1 MRQSRRDCTCR
12 TRQFVPV
19 EAAAALLQ
27 RKRRAARDG
36 NRLHQGCVRPGHAP
50 VTGWTWAAGLL
61 TVYAVVMV
69 FYLPPRVA
77 LARRALVRWAIAV
90 APCLYF
96 WVAVMLR
103 SPAASLWVGFGT
115 STRLLGWAA
124 LASSEEAHH

>member
-1 MRQSRRDCTCR
+1 MGTDSIRDVFGR
-12 TRQFVPV
+12 
-19 EAAAALLQ
+19 E
-27 RKRRAARDG
+27 
-36 NRLHQGCVRPGHAP
+36 GHAP

-77 LARRALVRWAIAV
+77 LARRALVRCAIAV

-115 STRLLGWAA
+115 
-124 LASSEEAHH
+124 